1 MHTRMLN
8 SLSLCSLFCT
18 TLDMYYVLH
27 AHKIITIS
35 YISFC
40 FTHRHL
46 IKNHGYVGAMNKKKI
61 NPVNKPHMINVNTGV
76 KM

>member
-1 MHTRMLN
+1 MCVHVHAHVKF
-8 SLSLCSLFCT
+8 SLCSLFCT
-18 TLDMYYVLH
+18 TLTCTTHTQKSY
-27 AHKIITIS
+27 